1 MRRVGLGS
9 LGFTILANQSENS
22 QLMHGAVAGG
32 VLWLLSYMPTVGLL
46 QFTNIAVWGGVHPL
60 IATTPWPPADS
71 A

>member
-32 VLWLLSYMPTVGLL
+32 VLWLLSYMPTMGLL
-46 QFTNIAVWGGVHPL
+46 LVPYSPVWRGLH
-60 IATTPWPPADS
+60 
-71 A
+71 